1 LIALDTNILARYLLD
16 DEPAQARAAR
26 RLLAEA
32 KSEYWIPVTVVLELA
47 WVLRKADAP
56 RRLVMERLRDL
67 LSLRNVRAQNA
78 DLVFQA
84 LRWPRREWISPTR
97 SSRAER
103 QGGAVRD
110 VRRSAR
116 QASTEARR
124 AAARIRAVMASII
137 AERRV

>member
-1 LIALDTNILARYLLD
+1 MIALDTNILARYLLD

-56 RRLVMERLRDL
+56 RRLVKERLRDL

-84 LRWPRREWISPTR
+84 LRWAAQGMDLADALHLVLSGK
-97 SSRAER
+97 AER
-103 QGGAVRD
+103 FATFDEALVKQARKLGAQPPV
-110 VRRSAR
+110 SAP
-116 QASTEARR
+116 
-124 AAARIRAVMASII
+124 
-137 AERRV
+137 

>member
-1 LIALDTNILARYLLD
+1 MIALDTNILARYLLD

-84 LRWPRREWISPTR
+84 LRWAAQGMDLADALHLVLSGKT
-97 SSRAER
+97 ER
-103 QGGAVRD
+103 FATFDEALVKQARKLGVQPP
-110 VRRSAR
+110 VSAP
-116 QASTEARR
+116 
-124 AAARIRAVMASII
+124 
-137 AERRV
+137 

>member
-47 WVLRKADAP
+47 SVLRKADAP

-84 LRWPRREWISPTR
+84 LRWAAQGMDLADALHLVLSGK
-97 SSRAER
+97 AER
-103 QGGAVRD
+103 FATFDEALVKQARKLGVQPP
-110 VRRSAR
+110 VSAP
-116 QASTEARR
+116 
-124 AAARIRAVMASII
+124 
-137 AERRV
+137 